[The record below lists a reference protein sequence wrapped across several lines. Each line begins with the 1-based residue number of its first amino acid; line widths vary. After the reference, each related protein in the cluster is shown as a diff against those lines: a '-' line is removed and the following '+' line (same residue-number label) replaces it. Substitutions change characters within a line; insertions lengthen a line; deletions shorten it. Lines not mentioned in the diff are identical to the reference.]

1 MDAISLCR
9 RLIRARTVLGNEGEA
24 VDVAEDAMRALGFD
38 EVWRDEPGNLIGTL
52 HGELPGTVLFDGHLD
67 VVDAGDVARW
77 RCDPFGG
84 ELIDGRLYGRGAV
97 DMKGPVA
104 AMIAGIAAIRG
115 RPKEARRTIYV
126 SCSLVEEL
134 VEGLALREVLERL
147 KPDAVVIGEPTN
159 GRLAIAQ
166 RGRGEILIEA
176 VGKAAHSAYPH
187 EGVNA
192 AEAIA
197 DLIIALRAM
206 PAPTDDILEPG
217 YHVLTEI
224 WSEPRPSGSTV
235 PYYAGAAYDRRLLPG
250 ETPESVLAPIRAAAQ
265 RLKASE
271 TRETPTSAEYRISI
285 VRSKITTYR
294 GVTLVGDRFA
304 PGWKLG
310 RNHPI
315 VEAAL
320 SGLRA
325 AGQPGEPI
333 AYATCTNGSAS
344 AGWYG
349 IPTIGYG
356 PGVNERSHGVDE
368 YIAVDELTAG
378 VSGYTALAWAVA
390 TAPSLPRL
398 PGVDGVAKTT

>member
-1 MDAISLCR
+1 MDVVSLCR
-9 RLIRARTVLGNEGEA
+9 QLIRARSVLGNEGEA
-24 VDVAEDAMRALGFD
+24 IGVAEEAMRDLGFD
-38 EVWRDEPGNLIGTL
+38 EVWRDEPGNLIGAL
-52 HGELPGTVLFDGHLD
+52 RGGLPGAVLFDGHLD

-84 ELIDGRLYGRGAV
+84 ELIDGRVYGRGAV

-104 AMIAGIAAIRG
+104 AMIAGIAAVRNG
-115 RPKEARRTIYV
+115 PKDARRTIYV
-126 SCSLVEEL
+126 SCSLLEEL
-134 VEGLALREVLERL
+134 IEGLALREVLERL
-147 KPDAVVIGEPTN
+147 NPDAVVIGEPTN

-192 AEAIA
+192 AEAIT
-197 DLIIALRAM
+197 DLVVALRGM
-206 PAPTDDILEPG
+206 PAPTDSMLEPG
-217 YHVLTEI
+217 IQVLTEI

-235 PYYAGAAYDRRLLPG
+235 PYYAGAVYDRRLLPG
-250 ETPESVLAPIRAAAQ
+250 ETPESVLAPIRVTAQ
-265 RLKASE
+265 RLSASG
-271 TRETPTSAEYRISI
+271 TRKKPASSEYRVSI
-285 VRSKITTYR
+285 VRSEITTYR
-294 GVTLVGDRFA
+294 GVTLQGNRFA
-304 PGWKLG
+304 PGWKLD
-310 RNHPI
+310 RSHPI

-325 AGQPGEPI
+325 AGQPSEPI

-344 AGWYG
+344 AGWYRK
-349 IPTIGYG
+349 PTIGYG

-390 TAPSLPRL
+390 RAPSLPL
-398 PGVDGVAKTT
+398 LSEYAV